1 MDNAKEAAKVARVN
15 HELRN
20 SKVLL
25 EIDNNFETFEQE
37 ATNHFDS
44 MMSEHHKEEI
54 RRLKPAPIVPPS
66 LRRRNQRVGKS
77 LNWDNPD
84 TFSRM
89 LDKSGDFGDFRFA
102 GRGRNVLAP
111 LSPRA
116 HGLSARKMGSSALA
130 ASTERLRLNRR
141 YLNAESGTTN
151 INTLS
156 KIE

>member
-1 MDNAKEAAKVARVN
+1 MLVKQATLKLMDNRKELAKVARVN

-20 SKVLL
+20 SQVLL
-25 EIDNNFETFEQE
+25 DIENNFETFEQE
-37 ATNHFDS
+37 ANHHFDS

-89 LDKSGDFGDFRFA
+89 LDKSGDFGEFRFA
-102 GRGRNVLAP
+102 KRGRNVLAP
-111 LSPRA
+111 LNPRA
-116 HGLSARKMGSSALA
+116 HGLS
-130 ASTERLRLNRR
+130 
-141 YLNAESGTTN
+141 
-151 INTLS
+151 
-156 KIE
+156 